1 MQVEERS
8 VLVISYVDYQNQ
20 TVIIGP
26 SDTYTIGLQLGS
38 QLSEVVVTAFGISR
52 EQKLIGY

>member
-20 TVIIGP
+20 TVTIGP